1 MLLWISRGSMLIG
14 LLLLAMRMVACCQA
28 RNSDRPKAAWLVFPQ
43 PGKHMGFDGAL
54 LHGVPYMWRQKSPTS
69 GSKPEMAAP
78 RITFLMNVW
87 PVDEPPRGIE
97 RYQQPSTA
105 AGGATVEVG
114 FGPPP
119 PARKDAVDPR
129 LGQPWRIVASETGV
143 ALAWIVSCRTF
154 DLVHVLA
161 RTILGNRTCRHIH
174 IVVVHAVDLRARPV
188 GGVGGGAWGQGRL
201 WTWTT
206 LKVPSCISNSRVR
219 M

>member
-1 MLLWISRGSMLIG
+1 MHDSGSMLIV
-14 LLLLAMRMVACCQA
+14 LLLPMRMVACCQA
-28 RNSDRPKAAWLVFPQ
+28 RNSDKPKAAWLVFPQ

-97 RYQQPSTA
+97 RYQQPSTV
-105 AGGATVEVG
+105 AGGATAEVG

-143 ALAWIVSCRTF
+143 AQIGSYRVAHLTLPVFSHAPSAETALADTF
-154 DLVHVLA
+154 
-161 RTILGNRTCRHIH
+161 TSWWCM
-174 IVVVHAVDLRARPV
+174 
-188 GGVGGGAWGQGRL
+188 GQGRL

-206 LKVPSCISNSRVR
+206 LKVSSCTSSSRVR